1 MIVDFVHDIVC
12 PWCRIGK
19 ANLDNAISEWKGD
32 GAPVE
37 ILLRPFQLNPQTP
50 PEGFPFRAYM
60 QQLTGADD
68 PTPIWERVNQA
79 GALAGLTFNWER
91 IEKMPNTLLA
101 HTLIYAVPEADRNRV
116 LDALHKAYFEDGR
129 DIGDRDTLLAIGS
142 ELGLDAR
149 ALSAALGLPD
159 FRNMISA
166 QIEEIAGSGIT
177 GVPFFIFNDAVG
189 LNGAHP
195 PEVILKAMQQAQE
208 MAVTAGAGE

>member
-1 MIVDFVHDIVC
+1 MIVDLVQDIVC

-19 ANLDNAISEWKGD
+19 ANLDKALTEWKGD
-32 GAPVE
+32 GTPVE
-37 ILLRPFQLNPQTP
+37 IRLRPYQLNPQTP

-60 QQLTGADD
+60 QQLTGSDD

-101 HTLIYAVPEADRNRV
+101 HTLVYAAPDADRSRL

-142 ELGLDAR
+142 ELELDVR
-149 ALSAALGLPD
+149 ALTAALAFPD

-166 QIEEIAGSGIT
+166 QIEEIAKSGIT
-177 GVPFFIFNDAVG
+177 GVPFFIFDDAVG
-189 LNGAHP
+189 LDGAHP
-195 PEVILKAMQQAQE
+195 PAVILKAMQQAHE
-208 MAVTAGAGE
+208 VAVSAGAGE